1 MEIIVIK
8 RSWTI
13 CAFGVPRWLQVVV
26 PLAAV
31 EAPWVMLSSSLV
43 MFTMK
48 IAINRNI
55 PHLKKHTQKKRNN
68 TKKHIYI
75 IDR

>member
-1 MEIIVIK
+1 
-8 RSWTI
+8 
-13 CAFGVPRWLQVVV
+13 VVV

-55 PHLKKHTQKKRNN
+55 PHLKKHTHKKKRNN
-68 TKKHIYI
+68 TKKHIYM